1 MTRSH
6 EVQALCAL
14 IDTLASRVAQLTT
27 ERDRARSIA
36 ERLWDEAAGTEL
48 WWVRAT
54 DRHGFAVGVIC
65 IRTHHRDTCQG
76 RTCSVH
82 HPSDHPM
89 VSWPQ
94 MFRADKRATERVCPH
109 GIGHPDPDDP
119 ATDRVHGC
127 DGCCNGDIQAAGP
140 DVLHARPVS

>member
-54 DRHGFAVGVIC
+54 DRLGFSAGVIC

-76 RTCSVH
+76 RPCPVH
-82 HPSDHPM
+82 HPSNHPM

-94 MFRADKRATERVCPH
+94 VWRADKRATERVCPH

-127 DGCCNGDIQAAGP
+127 HGCCTNP
-140 DVLHARPVS
+140 EETR